1 MRASGCYSAL
11 FSSAGSFPLFFLSS
25 SLILLPMGDFRV
37 FGVDSKIEPNRK
49 VTSGAV
55 SLIVDDPTRTFAA
68 HRGEGP

>member
-1 MRASGCYSAL
+1 
-11 FSSAGSFPLFFLSS
+11 
-25 SLILLPMGDFRV
+25 MGYFRV